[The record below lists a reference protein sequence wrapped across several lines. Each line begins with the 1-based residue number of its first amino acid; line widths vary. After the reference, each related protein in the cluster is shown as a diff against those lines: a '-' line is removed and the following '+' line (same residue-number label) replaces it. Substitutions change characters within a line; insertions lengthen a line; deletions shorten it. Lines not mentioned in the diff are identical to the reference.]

1 VTPLTS
7 EKRPPP
13 FYAKDAGQTSGATVA
28 QPTGSEA
35 AGSPQGPE
43 PQGAKAAFAG
53 TKAFRKLALLTAY
66 FLLLA
71 VVLYFAPL
79 GQLSW
84 YVILVSALAWFGL
97 EARDN
102 PGRISSAMKVGAFL
116 LVFDFIFENSGWLAG
131 LWFTTSQFHVGVVPL
146 QVMGI
151 AFFGGAA
158 WALYLP
164 RRFNLW
170 HSVVDCLVFATFGAV
185 GEYLLIGQVLFV
197 YQQWWTSYD
206 AFAAYF
212 LTWVILH
219 YVRYGVFF
227 RGERRQAR

>member
-1 VTPLTS
+1 MTS
-7 EKRPPP
+7 
-13 FYAKDAGQTSGATVA
+13 AKG
-28 QPTGSEA
+28 
-35 AGSPQGPE
+35 
-43 PQGAKAAFAG
+43 AFAR
-53 TKAFRKLALLTAY
+53 TREFRKLVLLT
-66 FLLLA
+66 
-71 VVLYFAPL
+71 VYFAVLAAVIYTTPL

-97 EARDN
+97 EAREN
-102 PGRISSAMKVGAFL
+102 RGRLADAMKVGAFL
-116 LVFDFIFENSGWLAG
+116 LIFDFIFENSGWLAG
-131 LWFTTSQFHVGVVPL
+131 LWYTKSQVAVGVVPV

-164 RRFNLW
+164 RKFNLW
-170 HSVVDCLVFATFGAV
+170 HSVADCLVFAAFGAI
-185 GEYLLIGQVLFV
+185 GEHLLIGQVLFV

-219 YVRYGVFF
+219 YVRYGVLFK
-227 RGERRQAR
+227 GERDQGDDSRSAEVQPEVP